1 MKSFD
6 YLLYGVIA
14 FAWSTS
20 WLPLKWQ
27 LGIVAPEVSIFW
39 RFLAAGTLMM
49 CFAIWRGENLRLPF
63 AIHIRIAVL
72 SLFLFSCN
80 FTMFYYGGLGVSSGL
95 LAVVFSTASLMVL
108 IIKSSIDRE
117 WPEFQLVIAVIFG
130 ISGVSLI
137 FLPEFGNGHAP
148 LISLVFCLIGTLIFS
163 LGNILSGRLQSKKIS
178 VITANSWGML
188 YGAAFLAMI
197 SLLRGHSFMI
207 LPTWK
212 YLGGLAW
219 LSIISTVVAFTC
231 YLTLV
236 GRIGP
241 GRASYITVIFPV
253 MALFISQRAEAYEWT
268 VFSVIGLILVIAG
281 NTIMAKSTP
290 ISTPISTPRSAP
302 VQKP

>member
-63 AIHIRIAVL
+63 AIHMRIAVL

-290 ISTPISTPRSAP
+290 ISTPRSAP

>member
-268 VFSVIGLILVIAG
+268 AFSVIGLILVIAG
-281 NTIMAKSTP
+281 NTIMAKSA
-290 ISTPISTPRSAP
+290 PISTPRSAP
-302 VQKP
+302 VLKP

>member
-281 NTIMAKSTP
+281 NTIMAKSA
-290 ISTPISTPRSAP
+290 PISTPRSAP
-302 VQKP
+302 LQKP

>member
-1 MKSFD
+1 
-6 YLLYGVIA
+6 
-14 FAWSTS
+14 
-20 WLPLKWQ
+20 
-27 LGIVAPEVSIFW
+27 
-39 RFLAAGTLMM
+39 MM

-281 NTIMAKSTP
+281 NTIMAKSA
-290 ISTPISTPRSAP
+290 PISTPRSAP

>member
-49 CFAIWRGENLRLPF
+49 CFAIWRGENLRLPL

-219 LSIISTVVAFTC
+219 LSIFSTVVAFTC

-281 NTIMAKSTP
+281 NTIMAKSA
-290 ISTPISTPRSAP
+290 PISTPRSAP

>member
-1 MKSFD
+1 MKPFD
-6 YLLYGVIA
+6 YLLYGLTV

-27 LGIVAPEVSIFW
+27 LGVVAPEVSIFW
-39 RFLAAGTLMM
+39 RFLIAGILMM
-49 CFAIWRGENLRLPF
+49 GFAIWRGENLRLPI
-63 AIHIRIAVL
+63 AIHFRIAML

-108 IIKSSIDRE
+108 IIKSSLDRE
-117 WPEFQLVIAVIFG
+117 WPQFQLIIAVIFG

-137 FLPEFGNGHAP
+137 FLPEISYGHAP
-148 LISLVFCLIGTLIFS
+148 LISLMFCLIGTLIFS
-163 LGNILSGRLQSKKIS
+163 LGNILSGRLQSRKIS

-188 YGAAFLAMI
+188 YGSAFLAMF
-197 SLLRGHSFMI
+197 SLMRGHSFMVE
-207 LPTWK
+207 LTWK
-212 YLGGLAW
+212 YMGGLAW
-219 LSIISTVVAFTC
+219 LSTVSSVMAFTC

-253 MALFISQRAEAYEWT
+253 VALFISQRTEAYQWT
-268 VFSVIGLILVIAG
+268 LFSIIGLILVIAG
-281 NTIMAKSTP
+281 NTIMARSTP
-290 ISTPISTPRSAP
+290 KQIPEPK
-302 VQKP
+302 Q

>member
-1 MKSFD
+1 MKPFD

-49 CFAIWRGENLRLPF
+49 CFAIWRGENLRLPL

-95 LAVVFSTASLMVL
+95 LAVVFSTASLMVM

-137 FLPEFGNGHAP
+137 FLPEFDNGHAP

-163 LGNILSGRLQSKKIS
+163 LGNILSGRLQSRKIS
-178 VITANSWGML
+178 VVTANSWGML

-197 SLLRGHSFMI
+197 SLFRGHSFMI

-253 MALFISQRAEAYEWT
+253 LALFISQRAEAFEWT
-268 VFSVIGLILVIAG
+268 LFSVIGLVLVIAG
-281 NTIMAKSTP
+281 NTIMARTTPKSEPIQTP
-290 ISTPISTPRSAP
+290 
-302 VQKP
+302 VKKP

>member
-268 VFSVIGLILVIAG
+268 AFSVIGLILVIAG
-281 NTIMAKSTP
+281 NTIMAKSA
-290 ISTPISTPRSAP
+290 PISTPRSAP

>member
-197 SLLRGHSFMI
+197 SLFRGHSFMI

-281 NTIMAKSTP
+281 NTIMAKSA
-290 ISTPISTPRSAP
+290 PISTPRSAP

>member
-281 NTIMAKSTP
+281 NTIMAKSA
-290 ISTPISTPRSAP
+290 PISTPRSAP